1 MDYSKIKDLI
11 KTIEESNLMD
21 FELKVKG
28 EMYIKMNKGSVQTA
42 PAKEKKAVMVS
53 ESEPVTVVKE
63 EAKAVTAVKEE
74 AEEISEPM
82 TIIPE
87 EKVEVKEGNLV
98 TAPMVG
104 TFYQS
109 SAPDKPPY
117 VKVGDKVKKG
127 DVLCVLEAM
136 KIMNEITSTFDG
148 EIAEIMVSN
157 QDMVE
162 YNQPLFRI
170 V

>member
-11 KTIEESNLMD
+11 NTIEASNLMD

-28 EMYIKMNKGSVQTA
+28 EFYIRMNKAVSQNSFA
-42 PAKEKKAVMVS
+42 PTMPKEKC
-53 ESEPVTVVKE
+53 VKVQ
-63 EAKAVTAVKEE
+63 KNISDDLNTAVRADEV
-74 AEEISEPM
+74 ISEPM

-87 EKVEVKEGNLV
+87 DKIEVKDGNVV

-104 TFYQS
+104 TFYKS
-109 SAPDKPPY
+109 SSPDKPAY
-117 VKVGDKVKKG
+117 VNVGDKVKKG

-136 KIMNEITSTFDG
+136 KIMNEITSAYDG
-148 EIAEIMVSN
+148 EIAEIMVEN
-157 QDMVE
+157 EEMVE

-170 V
+170 I

>member
-28 EMYIKMNKGSVQTA
+28 EIYIKMNKGVAQTA
-42 PAKEKKAVMVS
+42 LVKEKKAVMVS
-53 ESEPVTVVKE
+53 ESEPVVKE

-74 AEEISEPM
+74 VEEISEPM

-98 TAPMVG
+98 TSPMVG

-136 KIMNEITSTFDG
+136 KIMNEITSAYDG

>member
-28 EMYIKMNKGSVQTA
+28 EIYIKMNKGVAQTA

-53 ESEPVTVVKE
+53 ESEPVVKE

-74 AEEISEPM
+74 VEEISEPM

-98 TAPMVG
+98 TSPMVG
-104 TFYQS
+104 TFYQN

-136 KIMNEITSTFDG
+136 KIMNEITSAYDG